1 MALHAVLALAARAA
15 MVEPMRLFRYLLA
28 PALTLALPPVALA
41 APTASERTMIA
52 TVDKEQARTLALLE
66 KLVNQNSGSRNIAG
80 NKAVIAM
87 LTPEF
92 EALGFKV
99 TFLPMEQTG
108 RAGHLLATHVGARG
122 AKRLLLIG
130 HTDTVFEPDSPFQ
143 TFARDGDKAMGPGV
157 GDDKGGVVT
166 ILAALRAMQ
175 AAGTLTRAN
184 IEVFLTGDEED
195 AGDPQSAAR
204 ADLIAAGKRADA
216 ALDFEG
222 LVRLQGPDGM
232 PVDMGSIARRSAFSW
247 TLTVEAKSG
256 HSSGVFGDVGDG
268 AIYALARMLAAF
280 RAEVPE
286 PNLTLNVGL
295 VGGGADASLDGDQA
309 RVSASGKTNIIAAR
323 ALARGDL
330 RTLSPEQHAAAVAR
344 MQAIVA
350 RPYAGASAKL
360 AFEDGYPPMAPTEGN
375 RALLARLND
384 VNATL
389 GLPAMPALDPAKRGA
404 GDISFVAADVAGL
417 AGLGPSS
424 SGDHTPAETVDVPS
438 IWLQAKRAALLMSQL
453 AAEKR

>member
-1 MALHAVLALAARAA
+1 
-15 MVEPMRLFRYLLA
+15 
-28 PALTLALPPVALA
+28 
-41 APTASERTMIA
+41 MIA

-66 KLVNQNSGSRNIAG
+66 RLVNQNSGSRNVAG

-99 TFLPMEQTG
+99 RFLPMEQTG
-108 RAGHLLATHVGARG
+108 RAGHLLATHVGAKGR
-122 AKRLLLIG
+122 KRLLLIG

-143 TFARDGDKAMGPGV
+143 TFRREGDKAMGPGV
-157 GDDKGGVVT
+157 ADDKGGVVT
-166 ILAALRAMQ
+166 IVAALRAMQ
-175 AAGTLTRAN
+175 AAGTLKTAN

-195 AGDPQSAAR
+195 AGDPQAVAR

-222 LVRLQGPDGM
+222 LVRLGGQ
-232 PVDMGSIARRSAFSW
+232 DMGSIARRSAYSW
-247 TLTVEAKSG
+247 TLKVSAQSG
-256 HSSGVFGDVGDG
+256 HSSGVFGADGDG

-295 VGGGADASLDGDQA
+295 IGGGAQATLDGDQA
-309 RVSASGKTNIIAAR
+309 RVAASGKTNIIAAN

-330 RTLSPEQHAAAVAR
+330 RTLSPEQHAAAVAK
-344 MQAIVA
+344 MQAIVGRA
-350 RPYAGASAKL
+350 YPGAKATL
-360 AFEDGYPPMAPTEGN
+360 TFEDGYPPMAPTEAN
-375 RALLARLND
+375 KALLGKLNG

-417 AGLGPSS
+417 AGLGPAS
-424 SGDHTPAETVDVPS
+424 SGDHTPDEAVDVPS
-438 IWLQAKRAALLMSQL
+438 IWLQAKRAALLMSRL
-453 AAEKR
+453 ATEKL

>member
-1 MALHAVLALAARAA
+1 MRLNRPAVRLLIAPLASLALS
-15 MVEPMRLFRYLLA
+15 
-28 PALTLALPPVALA
+28 LPALA
-41 APTASERTMIA
+41 APPAPSPQERTMIA
-52 TVDKEQARTLALLE
+52 TVDKEQGRTLALLE

-108 RAGHLLATHVGARG
+108 RAGHLLATHGGTKGAR
-122 AKRLLLIG
+122 RLLLIG

-143 TFARDGDKAMGPGV
+143 KFTRAGDKAMGPGV
-157 GDDKGGVVT
+157 ADDKGGVVT

-175 AAGTLTRAN
+175 AAGTLKSAN

-222 LVRLQGPDGM
+222 LVRMAGADGK

-256 HSSGVFGDVGDG
+256 HSSGVFGADGDG
-268 AIYALARMLAAF
+268 AIYALARMIAAF

-295 VGGGADASLDGDQA
+295 IGGGALATLDADQA
-309 RVSASGKTNIIAAR
+309 RVSASGKTNIIPAK

-330 RTLSPEQHAAAVAR
+330 RTLSPEQHAAAVAK

-350 RPYAGASAKL
+350 RPYPGATARL
-360 AFEDGYPPMAPTEGN
+360 AFEDGYPPMAPTQAN
-375 RALLARLND
+375 KALLGKLNA
-384 VNATL
+384 VNAAL

-404 GDISFVAADVAGL
+404 GDISFVAADVPGL
-417 AGLGPSS
+417 AGLGPAS

-438 IWLQAKRAALLMSQL
+438 IWLQAKRAALLMSRL